1 MVSRLLLFLYKF
13 SFWKGMKMNMNEL
26 TVGNVVTY
34 EFVTREGGLCSAI
47 VEILELKL
55 QKHDNRPIANVRF
68 RKSISDHTGNHFS
81 IILQG
86 SEELCGRAK
95 NIYTK

>member
-1 MVSRLLLFLYKF
+1 MST
-13 SFWKGMKMNMNEL
+13 NEL
-26 TVGNVVTY
+26 KVGDVVAY

-68 RKSISDHTGNHFS
+68 RQSLSDHTGNHLFDYLARIGGTMWAS
-81 IILQG
+81 QEYLSKSKEAQDG
-86 SEELCGRAK
+86 
-95 NIYTK
+95 

>member
-1 MVSRLLLFLYKF
+1 MDT
-13 SFWKGMKMNMNEL
+13 NEL
-26 TVGNVVTY
+26 KVGDVVTY

-68 RKSISDHTGNHFS
+68 RQSLSDHTGNHLFDYLARTGGTMWAS
-81 IILQG
+81 QEYLYQTTEVQDG
-86 SEELCGRAK
+86 
-95 NIYTK
+95 

>member
-1 MVSRLLLFLYKF
+1 MST
-13 SFWKGMKMNMNEL
+13 NEL
-26 TVGNVVTY
+26 KVGDVVTY

-68 RKSISDHTGNHFS
+68 RESLSDHTGNHLFDYLAGNGGTMWAS
-81 IILQG
+81 QEYLYPTT
-86 SEELCGRAK
+86 EV
-95 NIYTK
+95 

>member
-1 MVSRLLLFLYKF
+1 
-13 SFWKGMKMNMNEL
+13 MNMNEL

-68 RKSISDHTGNHFS
+68 RKSISDNTGNHFFDYLAR
-81 IILQG
+81 IRGTMWANQEYLHKMTEVQNG
-86 SEELCGRAK
+86 
-95 NIYTK
+95 

>member
-1 MVSRLLLFLYKF
+1 
-13 SFWKGMKMNMNEL
+13 MKMNTNEL
-26 TVGNVVTY
+26 KVGDVVTY

-68 RKSISDHTGNHFS
+68 RESLSDHTGNHLFDYLAEKGGTMWAS
-81 IILQG
+81 QEYLYPTTEANDG
-86 SEELCGRAK
+86 
-95 NIYTK
+95 

>member
-1 MVSRLLLFLYKF
+1 
-13 SFWKGMKMNMNEL
+13 MNTNEL
-26 TVGNVVTY
+26 KVGDVVTY

-68 RKSISDHTGNHFS
+68 RQSLSDHTGNHLFDYLARTRGTMWAS
-81 IILQG
+81 QEYLHKSKEVQDG
-86 SEELCGRAK
+86 
-95 NIYTK
+95 

>member
-1 MVSRLLLFLYKF
+1 MST
-13 SFWKGMKMNMNEL
+13 NEL
-26 TVGNVVTY
+26 KVGDVVTY

-68 RKSISDHTGNHFS
+68 RKSISDHTGNHFFDYLARIGGTMWAS
-81 IILQG
+81 QEYLHKTTEVQNG
-86 SEELCGRAK
+86 
-95 NIYTK
+95 

>member
-1 MVSRLLLFLYKF
+1 
-13 SFWKGMKMNMNEL
+13 MNTNEL
-26 TVGNVVTY
+26 KVGDVVTY

-68 RKSISDHTGNHFS
+68 RQSLSDHTGNHLFDYLARTGGTMWAS
-81 IILQG
+81 QEYLHKTVEVQDG
-86 SEELCGRAK
+86 
-95 NIYTK
+95 